1 MSWQKKKI
9 SLVEISIILLVVFVP
24 MHKML
29 FDIIIKGNLD
39 NLWRDILLIVCFV
52 GLIFVNN
59 KKIRL
64 GRYGISIALMWGV
77 VLIYTVT
84 SDRVDMAFNL
94 ARTYLIP
101 TLIYFIIINSNISQE
116 RLKKIEDIFILV
128 ATALSIFGMF
138 QAFVLGDEFLVQL
151 GYNSNG
157 NHLASNAFYIGGFY
171 GNQRVTS
178 TLAAPNIC
186 GIYFGIAIIVLYSKL
201 KEKKVYKYF
210 MIILILGLI
219 TTFSRSAI
227 LGTIFAFL
235 IYYKNNRK
243 QIKHT
248 RKEIINIIAI
258 ILVGISIALILDK
271 FLLDNLITR
280 MIQRSFTSTVTM
292 TDASAQKHLS
302 DLWEPLNIIFTN
314 PLGLGFGHN
323 GPIVLAQY
331 KDANLVESSIYLLA
345 YDFGIIGM
353 IIYVF
358 PYIAE
363 IFRGVFTNNK
373 AVSPAML
380 SLVMITYLLL
390 PNVETFEIIFF
401 AYFFMGLSELKEKNE
416 NGEKN
421 EKNY

>member
-9 SLVEISIILLVVFVP
+9 SLIEISIILLIIFVP

-39 NLWRDILLIVCFV
+39 NLWRDALLIVSFV
-52 GLIFVNN
+52 GLIFVRN
-59 KKIRL
+59 KKIKL
-64 GRYGISIALMWGV
+64 GRYGLSIILMWGV
-77 VLIYTVT
+77 VLIYTVI
-84 SDRVDMAFNL
+84 SDRMNIAFNL

-116 RLKKIEDIFILV
+116 SLKKMEDIFILV
-128 ATALSIFGMF
+128 ATALSIFGIF

-151 GYNSNG
+151 GYISNG
-157 NHLASNAFYIGGFY
+157 NHLASNGFYIGGFY

-178 TLAAPNIC
+178 TLASPNIC

-210 MIILILGLI
+210 MVILILGLI

-227 LGTIFAFL
+227 IGTIFAFL
-235 IYYKNNRK
+235 LYYKNNRK
-243 QIKHT
+243 HIKHT
-248 RKEIINIIAI
+248 RKEVINIVAI
-258 ILVGISIALILDK
+258 IFLGISITLILDE

-280 MIQRSFTSTVTM
+280 MIQRSFVSTVTLK
-292 TDASAQKHLS
+292 DASAQKHLS

-331 KDANLVESSIYLLA
+331 SDANLVESSIYLLA

-353 IIYVF
+353 IIYIF
-358 PYIAE
+358 PYIDG
-363 IFRGVFTNNK
+363 IFRGVFTNNRTI
-373 AVSPAML
+373 SPSIL
-380 SLVMITYLLL
+380 LLVMITYFLL

-401 AYFFMGLSELKEKNE
+401 VYFFMGLSELKEKFE
-416 NGEKN
+416 WREN